1 MNPEVA
7 YEEGSIVQIP
17 PNSLEDLIDD
27 NVQRIE
33 EIEEVKPETVH
44 IRTNEKTILRHVKP
58 QDVKYWHFKFID
70 QKNTNQMTNVLQN
83 IQAYRLTVEYS
94 FKLNTA
100 DIILKQQEEIVG
112 KIHLLLCDKR
122 DANLPSKYYCK
133 LFFFYFKNNQL
144 FQAVKTA
151 LVNFFENFKPA
162 HIKAAHIKAPH
173 IKAPQKRLLR
183 TQKASLKSLTNK
195 NKRTTRQTR
204 KYSLRPQ
211 KASLKSLKSITNKNV
226 TKRAHKYSLRPRK
239 VKPN

>member
-1 MNPEVA
+1 MNPDIA
-7 YEEGSIVQIP
+7 YEEGSIVQVP
-17 PNSLEDLIDD
+17 PSSLEDLIDD
-27 NVQRIE
+27 NVKLVE
-33 EIEEVKPETVH
+33 ETEEVKPETVH

-58 QDVKYWHFKFID
+58 QESKYWHFKFID

-83 IQAYRLTVEYS
+83 IQGYRLTVEYS

-122 DANLPSKYYCK
+122 DANLPNKYYCK
-133 LFFFYFKNNQL
+133 LFFFHFKNNQL

-162 HIKAAHIKAPH
+162 HIKAPHIKAPH
-173 IKAPQKRLLR
+173 IKAPQKRILR
-183 TQKASLKSLTNK
+183 TRKASLKSPK
-195 NKRTTRQTR
+195 
-204 KYSLRPQ
+204 
-211 KASLKSLKSITNKNV
+211 SLKSLKSLTNKNV